1 MFIKDKATHHSTTR
15 ALSTSQEAPRLQC
28 SRANAAG
35 RDARRTGVQIRL
47 EGAPWLSL
55 RDRCGEAR
63 PAVGAGQPTGARTG
77 ARTGAQSRS
86 WRSLSRVEVAIALV
100 LLALVSAVF
109 RGVQAEPTLAL
120 TFGPSETPYTVAPIS
135 LSDYE

>member
-1 MFIKDKATHHSTTR
+1 MFIKDKAAHHSTAR

-35 RDARRTGVQIRL
+35 RDARRTGVQMRL

-63 PAVGAGQPTGARTG
+63 PAVGAGQPIG
-77 ARTGAQSRS
+77 ARTGAQSRG

-109 RGVQAEPTLAL
+109 RGVQAEPTL
-120 TFGPSETPYTVAPIS
+120 TFGPSETPYTVAPVS
-135 LSDYE
+135 LADYE